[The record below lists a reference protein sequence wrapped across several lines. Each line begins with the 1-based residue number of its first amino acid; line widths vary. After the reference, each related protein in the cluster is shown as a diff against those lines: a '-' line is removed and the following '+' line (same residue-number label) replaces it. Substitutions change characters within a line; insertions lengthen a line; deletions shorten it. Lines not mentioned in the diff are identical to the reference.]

1 MKDQNKELLKKLIT
15 ALGIIN
21 AGFGSVINNNDLI
34 IIGTVL
40 GVIGILMIVSLK

>member
-1 MKDQNKELLKKLIT
+1 MKEQSKEILKKLII

-21 AGFGSVINNNDLI
+21 AGLGSVVNNNALI

-40 GVIGILMIVSLK
+40 GVIGALMIVSLK